1 MGIMSK
7 LIFWKARKP
16 VVPVVRLGG
25 VISSSPSMGRRGLS
39 LESVEPQLKKAFS
52 VKRAR
57 AVAVLIN
64 SPGGSPVQ
72 SALIG
77 QRIRDLAQRADV
89 PVLAFCEDVAASGGY
104 WIAAAADEIF
114 ANPASVIGSIG
125 VVSAGFGFDK
135 AIAKLG
141 VDRRVYTAG
150 DAKMT
155 LDPFQPERTDEVER
169 LSPPS

>member
-1 MGIMSK
+1 M
-7 LIFWKARKP
+7 
-16 VVPVVRLGG
+16 
-25 VISSSPSMGRRGLS
+25 
-39 LESVEPQLKKAFS
+39 
-52 VKRAR
+52 
-57 AVAVLIN
+57 
-64 SPGGSPVQ
+64 
-72 SALIG
+72 
-77 QRIRDLAQRADV
+77 

-141 VDRRVYTAG
+141 VERRVYTAG
-150 DAKMT
+150 DAKMI

-169 LSPPS
+169 LKALKLIFTSNLSPMLKRGAGLADRCA